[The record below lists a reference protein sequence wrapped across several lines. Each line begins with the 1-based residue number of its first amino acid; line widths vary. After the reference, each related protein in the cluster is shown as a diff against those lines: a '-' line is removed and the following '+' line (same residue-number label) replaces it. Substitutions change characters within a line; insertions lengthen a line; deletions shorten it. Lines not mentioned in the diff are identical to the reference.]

1 LDGGTPNERKIC
13 AMGVKSSRWV
23 TMHGIA
29 LNVNSDLSY
38 FNHIVPCGIVD
49 KAVTSMEKELDKK
62 LDMNAVQTA
71 LKENM
76 ANIFDF
82 DYL

>member
-1 LDGGTPNERKIC
+1 
-13 AMGVKSSRWV
+13 M
-23 TMHGIA
+23 
-29 LNVNSDLSY
+29 
-38 FNHIVPCGIVD
+38 PCGIAD

-82 DYL
+82 DYV